1 MDLTV
6 GNLENKLR
14 EFKKGTSIHLLCG
27 CCNHG
32 ICGGEDILKVRNHT
46 NQTYG
51 YIELAINDTAVG
63 EVKLNPDEKE
73 FYKNEVDKLKREVEM
88 LKGVIEIYKD
98 EIKSVERIPKSVEN
112 QLKYR
117 YGMV

>member
-6 GNLENKLR
+6 GSLENKLR
-14 EFKKGTSIHLLCG
+14 EFKKGTNIHLLCG

-32 ICGGEDILKVRNHT
+32 ISGGESILQVKDNI

-51 YIELAINDTAVG
+51 YIELIMNDKAVG
-63 EVKLNPDEKE
+63 EAKLNPDEKE
-73 FYKNEVDKLKREVEM
+73 FYKNEVDKLKREIEV

-98 EIKSVERIPKSVEN
+98 EIKSVERIPKSIEK